1 MLKKT
6 KTDYSSFNIIG
17 FLDEYGISYRTSG
30 KNIANGWIGIETCPF
45 CSGSGFHFGVKLSSN
60 NGSCWICGDGGN
72 AVSIIANVAEV
83 SWKEAYQILHKFN
96 SDVVD
101 WIPESDKPGQQVI
114 LPDGIREKLTKSA
127 KQYLIG
133 RKYNPDFLVQ
143 QYKIRCTDQYSTL
156 YVEDREWD
164 FSERILCP
172 VYMNRQMQCYVA
184 RDYTGEK
191 DPKYMNS
198 PVVASIREPRS
209 CIYNYDTLKG
219 KIIIV
224 EGITDVWRFG
234 AKVGAFLGITFTP
247 HQIRSLAEK
256 DIEEATVL
264 FDRGAEKR
272 AKELAHSLASVIPVV
287 RVAFIEEDDP
297 GVMEQDVA
305 LKVKY
310 QLIGEV

>member
-1 MLKKT
+1 MIKKT
-6 KTDYSSFNIIG
+6 RIDYSSFNIIG
-17 FLDEYGISYRTSG
+17 FLDEHGISYRTSG
-30 KNIANGWIGIETCPF
+30 KNIANGWIGIESCPF
-45 CSGSGFHFGVKLSSN
+45 CSGGGFHFGVKLSSN
-60 NGSCWICGDGGN
+60 SGSCWLCGEN
-72 AVSIIANVAEV
+72 ANAIKIISAIAEIG
-83 SWKEAYQILHKFN
+83 WKEAYQILYKFS

-114 LPDGIREKLTKSA
+114 LPDGIRDRLSKSA
-127 KQYLIG
+127 KRYLIS

-143 QYKIRCTDQYSTL
+143 QYKIKSTDQYSTL
-156 YVEDREWD
+156 YVEEREWD

-172 VYMNRQMQCYVA
+172 VYMHRQLQCYIA

-224 EGITDVWRFG
+224 EGVTDVWRFG
-234 AKVGAFLGITFTP
+234 AKVGAFLGIVFTP

-256 DIEEATVL
+256 DIEEVTVL
-264 FDRGAEKR
+264 FDQGAEKR
-272 AKELAHSLASVIPVV
+272 ANMLAHALAAVIPVV
-287 RVAFIEEDDP
+287 RVAYISEDDP
-297 GVMEQDVA
+297 GIMEQDEA

-310 QLIGEV
+310 QLIGEI